1 MKQTTLRATL
11 GAPPLRWTGL
21 IAGMLLATL
30 APLRTVAADAPA
42 ALTGSQ
48 QKAREIFT
56 TIIPMRTTPTGRQVP
71 AMAEYLAGE
80 LRAGGFAERDVRI
93 LPLRDSASLVV
104 RYRGT
109 GRGGKPI
116 LLLSHMDVVDAK
128 ASDWVRDPFTLTEE
142 NGYFYGRGTFDVK
155 NGVASLVATF
165 LRLKAEGFVP
175 NRDLII
181 YFSGDEE
188 TAQVTTLDTVRNHR
202 ELIDA
207 DFALNTDSGGGTLD
221 EKTGRALHYALQTA
235 EKTYADFELTA
246 RNPGGHSS
254 LPRMDNAIYDLV
266 GALDRLRAYRF
277 PVMWNETTLASL
289 RANGESTPGELG
301 AALRRFADDPLDA
314 EAADVLFRDPS
325 AVGKTRTT
333 CVATMLNAGHAAN
346 ALPQS
351 ATATVNCRVFP
362 GVPVEQVQRQLEQ
375 LAGPGIEV
383 KMLYEPVFSDAS
395 PLRDDVISAVT
406 RAVHRL
412 HPGIKVIPTQEPGA
426 TDGAV
431 FRGAGIP
438 TYGVSEVFMRDSEMF
453 AHGLDERIPV
463 KSFYDGLEFWHGL
476 LRDLAGPSRRR

>member
-1 MKQTTLRATL
+1 
-11 GAPPLRWTGL
+11 
-21 IAGMLLATL
+21 
-30 APLRTVAADAPA
+30 
-42 ALTGSQ
+42 
-48 QKAREIFT
+48 
-56 TIIPMRTTPTGRQVP
+56 MRTTPKDREVP

-80 LRAGGFAERDVRI
+80 LRAGGFAAQDIRI
-93 LPLRDSASLVV
+93 LPLRDSASLVA
-104 RYRGT
+104 RYRGS

-116 LLLSHMDVVDAK
+116 LLLAHMDVVDAK
-128 ASDWVRDPFTLTEE
+128 AGDWVRDPFVLTEE
-142 NGYFYGRGTFDVK
+142 NGYFYGRGTLDVK

-175 NRDLII
+175 SRDLIL

-207 DFALNTDSGGGTLD
+207 EFALNTDGGGGTLD
-221 EKTGRALHYALQTA
+221 EQTGRALHYSLQTA

-254 LPRMDNAIYDLV
+254 QPRLDNAIYDLV
-266 GALDRLRAYRF
+266 GALDRLRAFRF
-277 PVMWNETTLASL
+277 PVMWNETTIASL
-289 RANGESTPGELG
+289 RASGERTPGALG
-301 AALRRFADDPLDA
+301 EAMRRFADNPLDA
-314 EAADVLFRDPS
+314 EAADVLFRDPT

-362 GVPVEQVQRQLEQ
+362 GVPVVQVQRQLEQ
-375 LAGPGIEV
+375 LVGAGIEV
-383 KMLYEPVFSDAS
+383 KMLYEPIFSDAS

-412 HPGIKVIPTQEPGA
+412 HPGVKVIPTQESGA

-438 TYGVSEVFMRDSEMF
+438 TYGVGEVFMRDSEMF

-463 KSFYDGLEFWHGL
+463 KAFYDGLDFWHGL
-476 LRDLAGPSRRR
+476 LRDLAGPP